1 MTVWRRPY
9 SLDLATSGSMVV
21 AGLAVGYFVLIV
33 FGVRSGNLLER
44 EAVVLGVWN
53 AGVLAVAVRRA
64 MLGVWVSPVGVRSRS
79 LLRTTTVPWA
89 SVAEIH
95 SGTGSIAG
103 LDMGRD
109 AIVIER
115 TDGAPVQTPI
125 QSGAIVRPFRL
136 ELTRLVTW
144 PEHYDEILATLREC
158 HREARPSEQRAAAS
172 PAPDP
177 VRVDRPDRTR
187 PPAPSAGRRR
197 EIHALTRQYERG
209 VLTDAEY
216 AAELARLRGDE

>member
-1 MTVWRRPY
+1 
-9 SLDLATSGSMVV
+9 SMVV

-89 SVAEIH
+89 SVADIH

-158 HREARPSEQRAAAS
+158 HREARPPEQRAAAS

-197 EIHALTRQYERG
+197 
-209 VLTDAEY
+209 
-216 AAELARLRGDE
+216 